1 MNYDIAV
8 IGSGPGGYTAAI
20 RAAQLGKK
28 VALIEKGD
36 VGGVCLNNGC
46 IPTKTL
52 FSCTKLYLKMKTAD
66 RFGINAENLSI
77 SLSKMI
83 ERKNRIVNQLR
94 KGLEYLFKGN
104 NIDLVRGEAKLMGP
118 HQLTVSGEVIE
129 APHII
134 LATGS
139 TIPDNP
145 PFKID
150 EKKIFSSTGILNLE
164 TVPKNIAII
173 GAGAIGIEFA
183 SIFNALGSKVTLFEM
198 MPRIMPAEDSEVSQA
213 LEQLLTKKGVEVRTR
228 SSLDDDAGYEA
239 VLVSVG
245 RKLNTGGLEEIGI
258 KLNKGKVAVN
268 EKMQTNIPTVFA
280 VGDIAGR
287 YMFAHTASREGIVA
301 AENACGLPAGR
312 HGKSARMDYAAV
324 PRCTYS
330 EPGIASVGMTEE
342 EARSCRK
349 DIKIGKFPFSAS
361 SKSLIDDERDGF
373 VKVISDGSGRILGV
387 HILGSSATEI
397 IGEATLA
404 INKGM
409 KIEDVISTIHA
420 HPTAYESL
428 GEAADNTLK
437 QAISILNK

>member
-36 VGGVCLNNGC
+36 VGGTCLNTGC

-52 FSCTKLYLKMKTAD
+52 YACAKLYLKMKSAEK
-66 RFGINAENLSI
+66 FGIGAENLSI
-77 SLSKMI
+77 DLSKMVQ
-83 ERKNRIVNQLR
+83 RKNRIVNQLR

-104 NIDLVRGEAKLMGP
+104 NIDLVRGEAKLTGP
-118 HQLTVSGEVIE
+118 HQLTVNNEVIE
-129 APHII
+129 APHFI

-139 TIPDNP
+139 TIPEKS

-183 SIFNALGSKVTLFEM
+183 SIFNTLGSKVTLFEM
-198 MPRIMPAEDSEVSQA
+198 MPRIMPYEDGEISEA
-213 LEQLLTKKGVEVRTR
+213 LEQILKKKGVEIRTKT
-228 SSLDDDAGYEA
+228 SLDDASGYDA
-239 VLVSVG
+239 VLISIG
-245 RKLNTGGLEEIGI
+245 RKLNTEGLEEIGI
-258 KLNKGKVAVN
+258 KLNKGKAVVN
-268 EKMQTNIPTVFA
+268 EKMQTGIPNIYA
-280 VGDIAGR
+280 IGDIAGR
-287 YMFAHTASREGIVA
+287 YMFAHTASREGVVA
-301 AENACGLPAGR
+301 AENACGR
-312 HGKSARMDYAAV
+312 NARMDDRAV

-330 EPGIASVGMTEE
+330 VPEVASVGMTEE
-342 EARSCRK
+342 EARSVGK
-349 DIKIGKFPFSAS
+349 DIRIGKLPFSAS
-361 SKSLIDDERDGF
+361 SKALIDDERDGF
-373 VKVISDGSGRILGV
+373 VKVVSDSSDKVLGV
-387 HILGSSATEI
+387 HMIGSGVTEL
-397 IGEATLA
+397 IGEAALA

-409 KIEDVISTIHA
+409 KIEDVMSTVHA
-420 HPTAYESL
+420 HPTEYESI
-428 GEAADNTLK
+428 GEAAANTLK

>member
-36 VGGVCLNNGC
+36 VGGTCLNTGC

-52 FSCTKLYLKMKTAD
+52 YSCTKLYLKMKTAD
-66 RFGINAENLSI
+66 RFGISAENLSI
-77 SLSKMI
+77 SLSRMVD
-83 ERKNRIVNQLR
+83 RKNRIVNQLR

-139 TIPDNP
+139 TIPDKP

-150 EKKIFSSTGILNLE
+150 EKKIFSSTGILNLA
-164 TVPKNIAII
+164 TIPKNIAIV
-173 GAGAIGIEFA
+173 GAGAIGIEFT
-183 SIFNALGSKVTLFEM
+183 SIFNALGSQVTLFEM
-198 MPRIMPAEDSEVSQA
+198 MPRIMPYEDGEISQA
-213 LEQLLTKKGVEVRTR
+213 LEQLLKKKGVEIRTKT
-228 SSLDDDAGYEA
+228 SLDDASGYDA
-239 VLVSVG
+239 VLVSIG
-245 RKLNTGGLEEIGI
+245 RKLNNAGLEEVGL
-258 KLNKGKVAVN
+258 KLNKGKVVVN
-268 EKMQTNIPTVFA
+268 EKMQTNIPTIFA
-280 VGDIAGR
+280 IGDIAGR
-287 YMFAHTASREGIVA
+287 YMFAHTAAREGIIA
-301 AENACGLPAGR
+301 AENACG
-312 HGKSARMDYAAV
+312 KIARMDYAAV

-330 EPGIASVGMTEE
+330 EPGIASVGMSEE
-342 EARSCRK
+342 EARSTHK
-349 DIKIGKFPFSAS
+349 DIKIGRFPFSAD

-373 VKVISDGSGRILGV
+373 VKVISDEAGRILGV
-387 HILGSSATEI
+387 HILGGNATEI
-397 IGEATLA
+397 IGEAVLA

-409 KIEDVISTIHA
+409 KIEDMMSTIHA
-420 HPTAYESL
+420 HPTEYESI
-428 GEAADNTLK
+428 GEAAANTLK

>member
-36 VGGVCLNNGC
+36 VGGTCLNNGC

-52 FSCTKLYLKMKTAD
+52 FSCTKLYSKIKTAD
-66 RFGINAENLSI
+66 RFGIGAENLSI

-83 ERKNRIVNQLR
+83 GRKNRIVNQLR

-104 NIDLVRGEAKLMGP
+104 NIDLVRGEAKLTGP

-139 TIPDNP
+139 TIPDKP

-150 EKKIFSSTGILNLE
+150 DKKVFSSTGILNLE
-164 TVPKNIAII
+164 TIPKNIAII

-198 MPRIMPAEDSEVSQA
+198 MPRILPAEDSEVSQA
-213 LEQLLTKKGVEVRTR
+213 LEQLLTKKGVEVRTKA
-228 SSLDDDAGYEA
+228 SLDDTGGYEA

-258 KLNKGKVAVN
+258 KLNKGKVIVN
-268 EKMQTNIPTVFA
+268 EKMQTNIPSIFA

-301 AENACGLPAGR
+301 AENACG
-312 HGKSARMDYAAV
+312 KSARMDYTAV

-330 EPGIASVGMTEE
+330 EPGIASAGMTEE
-342 EARSCRK
+342 EARSTHK
-349 DIKIGKFPFSAS
+349 DVKIGKFPFSAS

-373 VKVISDGSGRILGV
+373 IKVISDNSGKVLGV

-397 IGEATLA
+397 IGEAVLA

-409 KIEDVISTIHA
+409 TIKDMISTIHA

-428 GEAADNTLK
+428 GEAAENTLK
-437 QAISILNK
+437 QAIAILNK

>member
-36 VGGVCLNNGC
+36 VGGTCLNNGC
-46 IPTKTL
+46 IPTKAL
-52 FSCTKLYLKMKTAD
+52 FSCAKLYSKMKNAD
-66 RFGINAENLSI
+66 RFGIGAENLSI
-77 SLSKMI
+77 SLPKMI

-118 HQLTVSGEVIE
+118 HQLTANGEVIE

-139 TIPDNP
+139 TIPDKP

-164 TVPKNIAII
+164 TVPDNIAII

-213 LEQLLTKKGVEVRTR
+213 LEQLLTKKGVEVRTKT
-228 SSLDDDAGYEA
+228 SLDDASGYDV
-239 VLVSVG
+239 VLVSIG
-245 RKLNTGGLEEIGI
+245 RKLNTEGLEEIGI
-258 KLNKGKVAVN
+258 KLNKGKVIVN
-268 EKMQTNIPTVFA
+268 EKMQTSIPNIYA
-280 VGDIAGR
+280 IGDIAGR

-301 AENACGLPAGR
+301 AENACG
-312 HGKSARMDYAAV
+312 KIARMDYTAV

-342 EARSCRK
+342 EARANHK

-373 VKVISDGSGRILGV
+373 VKVISDGSGKILGV
-387 HILGSSATEI
+387 HILGNSATEI

-404 INKGM
+404 INKSM

-428 GEAADNTLK
+428 AEAAENTLK